1 MKFIRKSTRNVVVV
15 TWLAFVCISQTF
27 AGGGISGSGRSF
39 GVITDFASIYVNGVE
54 YFISGA
60 NIIINGVPNRP
71 ESELKLGMA
80 VRVEGTVNAGGLTGT
95 ATLVE
100 FGGDIEGTVDAA
112 PVINGTNGRLNILG
126 LVVNTDRKTVYENV
140 ANLAAINA
148 GDAVEV
154 SGFFN
159 ANDGSYTASRV
170 EKKMSLVKYEL
181 RGLISNLNV
190 PAKTFVIGP
199 SQVVDYSAA
208 DLSHGPPG
216 GLANGQ
222 YVEVKKTPTPPVV
235 GTLIADRVSI
245 ESSVLAS
252 TDMQLGL
259 VQGLAANVT
268 PIGFVMG
275 NQPIVMN
282 AQTVFD
288 GAPLSA
294 LTNGAKAVATGPVV
308 SGVMTAA
315 AVTIT
320 PALVSVKSRK
330 THGAAGVHD
339 ILIAAGT
346 DISGAVTVEPRAMG
360 SVHSIVFQFDGPISS
375 VGSVT
380 SKDATGLFDVG
391 SATFAIPAIP
401 GNEVVVTLT
410 GVPDNRR
417 AKVTLSNINVSGSDV
432 AASMGFLV
440 GDVNGSHAVTA
451 GDISGVK
458 ARSGQT
464 LGSTNFMLD
473 LDASG
478 AIDAADLSMVKARS
492 GTALAP

>member
-1 MKFIRKSTRNVVVV
+1 MKFVSKSTRNVVVV
-15 TWLAFVCISQTF
+15 TLRLHLLAFSQRF
-27 AGGGISGSGRSF
+27 ARWRRRRLRRSF

-80 VRVEGTVNAGGLTGT
+80 VRVEGTVNSGGLTGT

-100 FGGDIEGTVDAA
+100 FGGDIEGTVDAT

-126 LVVNTDRKTVYENV
+126 LVINTDRKTFYENV

-148 GDAVEV
+148 GDVVEV

-170 EKKMSLVKYEL
+170 EKKASLIKYEL
-181 RGLISNLNV
+181 RGIISNV
-190 PAKTFVIGP
+190 TGTTFVIGP
-199 SQVVDYSAA
+199 SQVVDYSTA
-208 DLSHGPPG
+208 DLSHGAPG
-216 GLANGQ
+216 TLANGK
-222 YVEVKKTPTPPVV
+222 YVEVKRTTIEPVV
-235 GTLIADRVSI
+235 GTLVADRVSI

-268 PIGFVMG
+268 PTGFVMG

-330 THGAAGVHD
+330 THGAAGVND
-339 ILIAAGT
+339 ILIAAST

-360 SVHSIVFQFDGPISS
+360 SAHNIVFQFDGPISS

-380 SKDATGLFDVG
+380 SKDATGLIEVG

-401 GNEVVVTLT
+401 EM
-410 GVPDNRR
+410 
-417 AKVTLSNINVSGSDV
+417 KS
-432 AASMGFLV
+432 
-440 GDVNGSHAVTA
+440 
-451 GDISGVK
+451 
-458 ARSGQT
+458 
-464 LGSTNFMLD
+464 
-473 LDASG
+473 
-478 AIDAADLSMVKARS
+478 
-492 GTALAP
+492 